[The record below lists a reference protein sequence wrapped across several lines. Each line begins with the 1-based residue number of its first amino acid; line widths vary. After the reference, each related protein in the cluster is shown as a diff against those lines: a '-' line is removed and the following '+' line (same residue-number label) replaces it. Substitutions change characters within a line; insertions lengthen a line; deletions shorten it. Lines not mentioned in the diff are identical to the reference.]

1 MARLRPPPRRPAP
14 PPLETNDVGVAAA
27 GTVAWLIA
35 LLVLLV
41 VDLPEGATWWRW
53 VCVTGIGIGLFATWY
68 VPRLQRNRAA
78 DARRRAEAKAAA
90 VEGQSPLAAAGPP
103 DGSAPPADS
112 GESQE
117 P

>member
-41 VDLPEGATWWRW
+41 VDLPESATWWRW
-53 VCVTGIGIGLFATWY
+53 VCVTGIGIGLFAIWY
-68 VPRLQRNRAA
+68 VPRLQRSRAA

-90 VEGQSPLAAAGPP
+90 TESPDPLAATEPPPGTAPP
-103 DGSAPPADS
+103 DES
-112 GESQE
+112 GKAHES
-117 P
+117 